1 MPDLLSTRNAT
12 FRLLPLGDTA
22 LTVEFGNVIDPALNQ
37 QVIAFA
43 DVVRRAKWSGVLDV
57 VPTYRSV
64 TIHVDP
70 LQLDVTT
77 LSDRVREIS
86 AQALRESAVQSRT
99 HHIPIIYGGEWG
111 PDLEG
116 VADFAKLSL
125 AETIRL
131 HCSVSY
137 RVYMLGFSPGFP
149 YMGIVPERIA
159 MPRLAT
165 PRLAV
170 PAGSVGIADTQTGI
184 YPIATPGGWRLIG
197 RTPIQL
203 YRPGSGV
210 PFLIKPGDWVRF
222 EPITVQDFNRL
233 LLAHHAETH

>member
-1 MPDLLSTRNAT
+1 MNSPLPKLPKRIIISTTIIYIAHLLDRITSYNVCYTK
-12 FRLLPLGDTA
+12 LL
-22 LTVEFGNVIDPALNQ
+22 
-37 QVIAFA
+37 
-43 DVVRRAKWSGVLDV
+43 R
-57 VPTYRSV
+57 
-64 TIHVDP
+64 
-70 LQLDVTT
+70 
-77 LSDRVREIS
+77 IS
-86 AQALRESAVQSRT
+86 AQALRESAVKSRT

-184 YPIATPGGWRLIG
+184 YPIGTPGGWRLIG

-233 LLAHHAETH
+233 LLAHHAETHRITSYNVCYTKLLR